1 MEHCLISPVYRW
13 GLYPARYPAPYPG
26 TLPGDTLPGT
36 LPGGTLPLLGFLPG
50 GTLPGTLPG
59 DGHFKAIGTGGVI
72 NYDIDW
78 TPETAG
84 TYEAQLVVV
93 SSHFEGCRITRS
105 PIVGFSVNA
114 AAPPP
119 SAPPAG
125 GGGAAVPTATP
136 EPPPPAAA
144 AVVPTPLP
152 AADIAGAAAGPGLV
166 NSALADAT
174 STGQNLAEAAA
185 TDADA
190 AGAALAVA
198 AATDADAA
206 GAALAAAA
214 AIDPDAIGAALA
226 AAAGANAD
234 AVGAALA
241 AAAAIAPDAVGAA
254 LAAAADADAT
264 GAALA
269 AAAEADPDATGAAL
283 NEAMNTDASAGR
295 RPTAVGLALAAGPA
309 QDRFTLA
316 LLGNVAPVEPW
327 VPERSPPR
335 GRAATG
341 DGEWQDVGSP
351 APIDKILTRFAS
363 LLPGAR
369 VDVADVLALPA
380 GVPALP
386 PSRIVNSYLT
396 LDPVSFGNED
406 VAAAHTTL
414 FLDKSWLEANQ
425 IHEWS
430 IQFSRFN
437 EELSAWTPVQSKRV
451 SEDEARV
458 FFSVA
463 MPRFSLWAISG
474 SVEAPSL

>member
-1 MEHCLISPVYRW
+1 MTNP
-13 GLYPARYPAPYPG
+13 
-26 TLPGDTLPGT
+26 
-36 LPGGTLPLLGFLPG
+36 
-50 GTLPGTLPG
+50 
-59 DGHFKAIGTGGVI
+59 
-72 NYDIDW
+72 
-78 TPETAG
+78 
-84 TYEAQLVVV
+84 
-93 SSHFEGCRITRS
+93 
-105 PIVGFSVNA
+105 
-114 AAPPP
+114 
-119 SAPPAG
+119 
-125 GGGAAVPTATP
+125 
-136 EPPPPAAA
+136 
-144 AVVPTPLP
+144 
-152 AADIAGAAAGPGLV
+152 
-166 NSALADAT
+166 T

-190 AGAALAVA
+190 AGAALAAAAALNADATGAVLAVA

-234 AVGAALA
+234 AIGAAMAVAAAADPEAVGQALA
-241 AAAAIAPDAVGAA
+241 AAAG
-254 LAAAADADAT
+254 ADADAT